1 LKLIADGQM
10 ISNLVKGKPMSN
22 ILQQRTAV
30 EKRFLVALALVLF
43 ASGNA
48 LAQRTAP
55 TSVSVGAPG
64 AGYGQVGSSYSGD
77 GQSTGAGTW
86 RYNQQSGCANCGVVE
101 SIREIK
107 HEGDG
112 SALATLGGAAV
123 GGTIGR
129 QLGDGKGRVAA
140 TIAGA
145 VLGAAAGNQA
155 AKKSHASTS
164 YQTTLRMDDGSVQT
178 LNHSDAPKW
187 RTGQEV
193 QLNNG
198 TLSPR

>member
-1 LKLIADGQM
+1 MFKC
-10 ISNLVKGKPMSN
+10 ISNQTVSRN
-22 ILQQRTAV
+22 S
-30 EKRFLVALALVLF
+30 VAAIATLALL
-43 ASGNA
+43 ASSSA
-48 LAQRTAP
+48 YAQRTAP
-55 TSVSVGAPG
+55 MSVSVGAPSS
-64 AGYGQVGSSYSGD
+64 GYSGSSYSSGGD
-77 GQSTGAGTW
+77 AASAGLW
-86 RYNQQSGCANCGVVE
+86 RYNQPATCANCGVVE
-101 SIREIK
+101 SIRELK

-155 AKKSHASTS
+155 AKKSNASTT

-178 LNHSDAPKW
+178 LNHSGAPKW
-187 RTGQEV
+187 RTGQEI